1 MLGVISPAG
10 GLPGIEVRQGGLLIV
25 DIIIKLPLL
34 PQIGGTVRNSRGS
47 ADISPCVTALQPP
60 DIRQFIDQMAMV
72 TKLAGDLPLTVSD
85 ANQLVLFI
93 ILVADQCA
101 RRTAL
106 DAGNGHQ
113 TPFFIL
119 AIHPITAGGRYFF
132 QLPDIV
138 IREIQ
143 GMTIEIFEAG

>member
-85 ANQLVLFI
+85 ADQLVLFI

-101 RRTAL
+101 GVPPLTQATDTRRPFSYW
-106 DAGNGHQ
+106 Q
-113 TPFFIL
+113 YTP
-119 AIHPITAGGRYFF
+119 
-132 QLPDIV
+132 
-138 IREIQ
+138 
-143 GMTIEIFEAG
+143 